1 MKLAVSSWSLR
12 DHVNKDFPLPDFPKV
27 VKERYGIEAV
37 ELCQMHFQA
46 QDSKYLDEII
56 NGLKTAGSVVI
67 NMPIDTGNI
76 SQLDE
81 RKRSHDIKI
90 IEGWMDVAAYVGSPN
105 IRVNTG
111 SQDQGVVDLSIT
123 VDSYRKLAEYGDKI
137 GVMVLLE
144 NHGGISADPH
154 NIVKLFEEVGH
165 TNFRACPDFGN
176 FSPEVRYRGLEMMA
190 KYAVIAHAKA
200 YDFDEESKMSE
211 EEFIKCLNILKS
223 TGFDGYLSVEFEGEG
238 DQYSGIQRIIE
249 LIKVNW

>member
-27 VKERYGIEAV
+27 IKERYGIEAV
-37 ELCQMHFQA
+37 ELCQMHFPA

-56 NGLKTAGSVVI
+56 NGLQAAGSVVI

-76 SQLDE
+76 SQLDD

-90 IEGWMDVAAYVGSPN
+90 IESWMDVAAYINSPN
-105 IRVNTG
+105 VRVNTG
-111 SQDQGVVDLSIT
+111 SQNQGVVDLSIT
-123 VDSYRKLAEYGDKI
+123 VDSYRKLAEYGEKI

-154 NIVKLFEEVGH
+154 NIVKLFEEVGYE
-165 TNFRACPDFGN
+165 NFRACPDFGN
-176 FSPEVRYRGLEMMA
+176 FSPEVRYQGLEMMA

-200 YDFDEESKMSE
+200 YDFDEGSGMSE
-211 EEFIKCLNILKS
+211 EDFVKCLNILKS
-223 TGFDGYLSVEFEGEG
+223 TGFDGYLSVEFEGKK
-238 DQYSGIQRIIE
+238 DQYSGVQRIIE
-249 LIKVNW
+249 LIKANW

>member
-56 NGLKTAGSVVI
+56 NGLQAVGSLVI

-90 IEGWMDVAAYVGSPN
+90 IEGWMDVAAYINSPN
-105 IRVNTG
+105 VRVNTG
-111 SQDQGVVDLSIT
+111 SQNQGVVDLSIPI
-123 VDSYRKLAEYGDKI
+123 DSYRKLAEYGEKI

-165 TNFRACPDFGN
+165 ANFRACPDFGN
-176 FSPEVRYRGLEMMA
+176 FSPEVRYQGLEMMA
-190 KYAVIAHAKA
+190 KYAVIAHAKV

-223 TGFDGYLSVEFEGEG
+223 TGFDGYLSVEFEGKK
-238 DQYSGIQRIIE
+238 DQYSGVRRIIE
-249 LIKVNW
+249 LVRANW